1 MDNIKINSYVN
12 NAKNWLV
19 NFKTFIPL
27 NTRKKAEDFFDDE
40 SIEEND
46 SSSSLSIESKEEKN
60 DNTIITISPKFSFN
74 EYNSLISK
82 KQKRYYIHQFLDKKI
97 KISPSD
103 PFLPLFQFDT
113 YKNESHIKFQSL
125 QLKEIPLYQR
135 SVTDMIKGIKNNY
148 HNIKCILNYN
158 SNYYYYHIT

>member
-46 SSSSLSIESKEEKN
+46 SRDRQLLE
-60 DNTIITISPKFSFN
+60 II
-74 EYNSLISK
+74 
-82 KQKRYYIHQFLDKKI
+82 D
-97 KISPSD
+97 
-103 PFLPLFQFDT
+103 
-113 YKNESHIKFQSL
+113 
-125 QLKEIPLYQR
+125 
-135 SVTDMIKGIKNNY
+135 
-148 HNIKCILNYN
+148 
-158 SNYYYYHIT
+158 